1 MRNKDSIYRR
11 ALRLAV
17 PIMIQNGIT
26 NAVGLVD
33 NVMVGS
39 LGSETITAVSIA
51 GQLIFVFNLAVFG
64 GMSGP
69 GIYGAQYFG
78 QKNTEGFRN
87 SMRIKHW
94 VGLVCLLI
102 GLTLFIFANEPLIN
116 LYLQGESANVD
127 PVETMA
133 LAKEYLYIMLIGLPF
148 FVFSSIYST
157 SLREAGNSLQPMV
170 AGVASVV
177 FDIVF
182 NYLLIYGKFGFPK
195 LGIQGAA
202 IATVGA
208 RVVETA
214 VIVIWTFAK
223 RNKFTFI
230 QGLYKT
236 LLIPKD
242 IAVKMIKKTIPIFAN
257 EFLWAAGIAA
267 MTQSY
272 SIRSLDIVAGLN
284 ISNALCNLL
293 NVVFIALG
301 NAVGILTGQTLGASQ
316 YEKAKKESF
325 SLVRFT
331 GLICLILTAVLVLI
345 SRLFPQLYNTT
356 DEIKDYAARFI
367 VVTALFFPVQ
377 GILNA
382 LYFTLRSG
390 GKTLVTFLF
399 DSVFSWVVSV
409 PIAFFLCKFTSLP
422 IIVIYAL
429 IQAADLIKVIIGAIL
444 IKKGVWISNLV
455 GDSASAEPIGEKS

>member
-1 MRNKDSIYRR
+1 MNDKNSIYRR

-26 NAVGLVD
+26 NMVSLVD
-33 NVMVGS
+33 NVMVGR

-51 GQLIFVFNLAVFG
+51 GQLIFVFNLAIFG

-69 GIYGAQYFG
+69 GIYGAQYYG
-78 QKNTEGFRN
+78 QKNMEGFRN
-87 SMRIKHW
+87 AMRIKHW
-94 VGLVCLLI
+94 VGLFCLLG
-102 GLTLFIFANEPLIN
+102 GLALFIFANEPLIN

-133 LAKEYLYIMLIGLPF
+133 LAKQYLYIMLIGLPF
-148 FVFSSIYST
+148 FVITSIYAT
-157 SLREAGNSLQPMV
+157 SLRETGNSLQPMV
-170 AGVASVV
+170 AGVISVV

-182 NYLLIYGKFGFPK
+182 NYLLIYGKFGFPE
-195 LGIQGAA
+195 LGIAGAA

-208 RVVETA
+208 RVVEA
-214 VIVIWTFAK
+214 AIVVIWAFVK
-223 RNKFTFI
+223 RKKHVFL

-236 LLIPKD
+236 LLVPKEA
-242 IAVKMIKKTIPIFAN
+242 AVKMLKKTVPIFFN
-257 EFLWAAGIAA
+257 ELLWAAGLAA

-272 SIRSLDIVAGLN
+272 SVRSLDIVAGLN
-284 ISNALCNLL
+284 ISNALCNLM
-293 NVVFIALG
+293 NVVFVALG

-316 YEKAKKESF
+316 YDKAKKEAF

-331 GLICLILTAVLVLI
+331 GLICLILTAILV
-345 SRLFPQLYNTT
+345 SVSSLFPQFYNTT
-356 DEIKDYAARFI
+356 DEIKDYAAKFI
-367 VVTALFFPVQ
+367 IITALFFPVQ

-399 DSVFSWVVSV
+399 DSVYSWAVTV
-409 PIAFFLCKFTSLP
+409 PTAFLLCKFTALP
-422 IIVIYAL
+422 IMAIFAI
-429 IQAADLIKVIIGAIL
+429 IQAADIIKVVIGTVL
-444 IKKGVWISNLV
+444 IRKGVWISNLV
-455 GDSASAEPIGEKS
+455 GEAAGASSENA